1 MSYLRLLSRQWY
13 RCPPKVCLWRGV
25 SSEYWAVYKFFAS
38 QSLHNRNFFKKKSG
52 EAKDSAIFPFFI
64 LLHKRAK
71 PIPQVRPSCKI
82 RPPLETPKSEDF
94 LKECTTFSSPSRAHV
109 TNY

>member
-1 MSYLRLLSRQWY
+1 MAATPVGTNLAQALEVISRALFLFLLY
-13 RCPPKVCLWRGV
+13 NHFITEIFL
-25 SSEYWAVYKFFAS
+25 
-38 QSLHNRNFFKKKSG
+38 KKKSG
-52 EAKDSAIFPFFI
+52 VVNDEVNFPFFI